1 MDPHVLAV
9 QEVGDPAALQELADR
24 VGGTWLT
31 ADDYR
36 TEMAD
41 RFATWND
48 ITRAGPE
55 MRGDAGSAGPTSI
68 TVFAAASLRE
78 TFTDL
83 ARRFQ
88 ADNPGTSVVLTS
100 PAPRICSRS

>member
-48 ITRAGPE
+48 IT
-55 MRGDAGSAGPTSI
+55 MSSQ
-68 TVFAAASLRE
+68 AA
-78 TFTDL
+78 
-83 ARRFQ
+83 
-88 ADNPGTSVVLTS
+88 
-100 PAPRICSRS
+100 